1 VSIRI
6 PIFAWRAIV
15 RHDTLPYLG
24 ERTVPRHSGA
34 KAKQIPELKKLLTGG
49 RRVLWSRPLV
59 GRRMTQPKCP
69 RCQAVDL
76 GGRDHRARQRPDHA
90 SQLPKA
96 PRAEPGHAV
105 ADRRPCAEG
114 FPQHELAT
122 DLSGNHTH
130 LCPRCRADLTDS
142 IRAHLYACARL
153 PRPVRIRTRELREVT
168 RKVIERSQQRADHAG
183 PLSRD
188 RSDSPPIG
196 LAVGAP

>member
-1 VSIRI
+1 LRGGRSSV
-6 PIFAWRAIV
+6 
-15 RHDTLPYLG
+15 HDTLPYLG
-24 ERTVPRHSGA
+24 ERTVPRHSGT

-49 RRVLWSRPLV
+49 RRVLSSRPLV
-59 GRRMTQPKCP
+59 GRRTTQPKCP

-105 ADRRPCAEG
+105 ADCRSCAEG
-114 FPQHELAT
+114 FRKHELAT
-122 DLSGNHTH
+122 DLSGNLTH
-130 LCPRCRADLTDS
+130 LCPRCSRRPDRQHSWAPL
-142 IRAHLYACARL
+142 RCARL

-168 RKVIERSQQRADHAG
+168 RKVIEQSQQRADHAG